1 MNQRSTDKR
10 LREESKR
17 GVEKKKQKEEKQK
30 RGIEKKKQKEEKP
43 RIEKKK

>member
-17 GVEKKKQKEEKQK
+17 GVEKKKQKEEK
-30 RGIEKKKQKEEKP
+30 RRIGIEKKKKKRKGDNEKQT
-43 RIEKKK
+43 K